1 MILKLCFTILVE
13 EAKNIC
19 QYNEDCPPN
28 KYCDRLNRQCINPC
42 VEFDCGENTKC
53 ISSNHEAQCTCLPGY
68 QGNPHIGCQEIPIS
82 DPCVPSPCGLNAL
95 CENDNGNPVCFCPK
109 GLTGNPFE
117 QCSMYK
123 VLPNIITILF
133 MYTPVYKCVNNLSY
147 QEILLRNVKI
157 NISLTMNFTN
167 KSIM

>member
-1 MILKLCFTILVE
+1 MILVHLTILVE

-53 ISSNHEAQCTCLPGY
+53 VSSNHQAQCTCLPGY
-68 QGNPHIGCQEIPIS
+68 QGNPHIGCQEISIS
-82 DPCVPSPCGLNAL
+82 DPCVPNPCGLNAL

-109 GLTGNPFE
+109 GLTGSPFE

-123 VLPNIITILF
+123 ILWNIVIISHLH
-133 MYTPVYKCVNNLSY
+133 VYAPL
-147 QEILLRNVKI
+147 
-157 NISLTMNFTN
+157 
-167 KSIM
+167 